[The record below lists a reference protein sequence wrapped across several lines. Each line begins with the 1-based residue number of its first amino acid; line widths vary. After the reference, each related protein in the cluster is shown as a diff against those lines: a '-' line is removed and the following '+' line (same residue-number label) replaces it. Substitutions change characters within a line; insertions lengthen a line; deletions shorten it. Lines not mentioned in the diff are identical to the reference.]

1 MEEKAHTESTRPLL
15 EVSNLHTSYGA
26 IKALKGISFK
36 ISPGQVVSL
45 IGANGAGKSTTLN
58 TISGLLKPTQGKIIF
73 EGEDISAMQAHTI
86 TRKHLIQVPEGR
98 QVIANMSVMENLMI
112 GTHIRRDKIGRDIDD
127 IFVRFPRLAE
137 RRNQKAGSLSGGEQ
151 QMLALGRALMMR
163 PRLLMLDEPS
173 MGLAP
178 LLVNEV
184 FDLIAEIKSQDIP
197 ILLVEQNARKALQIA
212 DYVYVL
218 ERGVIVQ
225 EGKAEALR
233 EDEAIIS
240 AYLG

>member
-1 MEEKAHTESTRPLL
+1 MMSENQDVLLDVRNL
-15 EVSNLHTSYGA
+15 EVSYGA
-26 IKALKGISFK
+26 IRALKGISFQIK
-36 ISPGQVVSL
+36 PGQVVSL

-58 TISGLLKPTQGKIIF
+58 TISGILRPLAGSIHF
-73 EGEDISAMQAHTI
+73 LGEDITGMSPHLV
-86 TRKHLIQVPEGR
+86 TRRRLIQVPEGR
-98 QVIANMSVMENLMI
+98 QIIANMSVMENLII
-112 GTHIRRDKIGRDIDD
+112 GTHVRESNYRHDLNTILE
-127 IFVRFPRLAE
+127 RFPRLAE

-151 QMLALGRALMMR
+151 QMLAVGRAMMMR

-184 FDLIAEIKSQDIP
+184 FDLIADIKTSGIP

-212 DYVYVL
+212 DYAYVL
-218 ERGVIVQ
+218 DQGEIVR
-225 EGKAEALR
+225 EGIAADLR

>member
-1 MEEKAHTESTRPLL
+1 MQEKPLL
-15 EVSNLHTSYGA
+15 EVNNLHTNYGA
-26 IKALKGISFK
+26 IRALKGISFK
-36 ISPGQVVSL
+36 IMPGQVVSL

-58 TISGLLKPTQGKIIF
+58 SISGLLKPKEGTILF
-73 EGEDISAMQAHTI
+73 EGQDITGMNPHEI

-98 QVIANMSVMENLMI
+98 QIIATMSVMENLTI
-112 GTHIRRDKIGRDIDD
+112 GTHIRNDKVGSDLDD
-127 IFVRFPRLAE
+127 IFARFPRLAE

-151 QMLALGRALMMR
+151 QMLAVGRALMMR

-184 FDLIAEIKSQDIP
+184 FDLIAEIKSQNIP

-212 DYVYVL
+212 DYAYVL

-225 EGKAEALR
+225 EGVANDLR
-233 EDEAIIS
+233 HDEAIIS